1 MGGKMSYVEA
11 FEKRMV
17 LLSPTQ
23 DDYNSFLKIWTPT
36 LTDGVKEFI
45 KQLENDSK
53 QVVLVSGGIYE
64 VSSLYV
70 LLCSSFFLYV
80 NY

>member
-1 MGGKMSYVEA
+1 MSYVEA

-23 DDYNSFLKIWTPT
+23 DDYNSFLKTWTPT

-45 KQLENDSK
+45 QQLENDSK